1 LKIDGLTEQNDSIN
15 QKKKSFDFYELHGHT
30 CAITIPNLTITLP
43 SLSELQFRFNAKSND
58 HKQKQRRREKEENDF
73 FTNAFYRC
81 LPVALIIYV

>member
-1 LKIDGLTEQNDSIN
+1 MAWLNKMTLLT
-15 QKKKSFDFYELHGHT
+15 KKKVSTFTNSMDTRAPLLYV
-30 CAITIPNLTITLP
+30 PNLTIPFP

-81 LPVALIIYV
+81 LPVALKIYV